1 LSLRELLRINA
12 REHLT
17 IYALASL
24 ANVLLS
30 IPQYLAVNTA
40 LELSI
45 NPKGST
51 ASLINQYGSST
62 GLTLD
67 FLRSAFIFQGII
79 AILVMGVAGSMLS
92 RRWRWQYVATSF
104 IVSAYL
110 AYHLG
115 GKFVNALGWIGLLET
130 SGVDASGIY
139 ADLFWFGLGTT
150 ICYLLVILVLRK
162 SYGRL
167 MVRFLPAPTR
177 DLTEPSG

>member
-1 LSLRELLRINA
+1 MREILRINA

-17 IYALASL
+17 IYVLVSL

-40 LELSI
+40 LELGI

-62 GLTLD
+62 GLPLD

-92 RRWRWQYVATSF
+92 RRRWRRQYVATSF
-104 IVSAYL
+104 L
-110 AYHLG
+110 
-115 GKFVNALGWIGLLET
+115 
-130 SGVDASGIY
+130 
-139 ADLFWFGLGTT
+139 
-150 ICYLLVILVLRK
+150 
-162 SYGRL
+162 
-167 MVRFLPAPTR
+167 
-177 DLTEPSG
+177 